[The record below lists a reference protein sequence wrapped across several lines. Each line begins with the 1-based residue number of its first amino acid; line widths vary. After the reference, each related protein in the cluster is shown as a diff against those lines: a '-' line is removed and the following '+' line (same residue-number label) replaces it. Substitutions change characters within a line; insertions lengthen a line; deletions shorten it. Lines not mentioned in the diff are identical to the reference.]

1 MRDLPLPNSTAPD
14 LAHQWLQEAV
24 ARGASDLHL
33 EPRAQRAVLRL
44 RIDGLLQPVAELPCS
59 TAHAMISHLKIK
71 ANLDIAEK
79 RLPQDGRFKF
89 SLLKQTVTCRVSTLP
104 VLYGEKLV
112 LRLLPPATTLP
123 DLASLGL
130 ETTQLN
136 TFTTQLQRPQGLILI
151 TGATGSGK
159 TTTLYSALQH
169 INSSNINISTIEDPI
184 EIELEHI
191 NQVNVHPKIGMT
203 FAHALRA
210 LLRQDPDV
218 MMIGE
223 IRDLETATMATHAA
237 QTGHLV
243 LSTLH
248 CNSAIEAF
256 SRLRLMGIPLLDLVE
271 SISLII
277 AQRLIRLACPHCFM
291 PKAAEPSGCAACHQG
306 FKGRT
311 GLFECL
317 ALAPTLKQQLLAD
330 ACWQQTLQQ
339 LPFLRLQQVG
349 QTKVAARLTTNA
361 ELQRCLAGNG

>member
-1 MRDLPLPNSTAPD
+1 MRNPRPDNTPAPE
-14 LAHQWLQEAV
+14 LSYQWLQEAA

-33 EPRAQRAVLRL
+33 EPRAQHAVIRL
-44 RIDGLLQPVAELPCS
+44 RIDGLLQSVAELPKS
-59 TAHAMISHLKIK
+59 VANAIISHLKIK

-89 SLLKQTVTCRVSTLP
+89 SLPKQTLICRVSTLP
-104 VLYGEKLV
+104 VLHGEKLV
-112 LRLLPPATTLP
+112 LRLLSSVTSLPSLATLGFEPHQLTL
-123 DLASLGL
+123 L
-130 ETTQLN
+130 TTH
-136 TFTTQLQRPQGLILI
+136 LQRPQGLILI

-169 INSSNINISTIEDPI
+169 INCPSVNISTVEDPI
-184 EIELEHI
+184 EIELDHI
-191 NQVNVHPKIGMT
+191 NQVNVHAKIGLS

-223 IRDLETATMATHAA
+223 IRDLETATIATHAA

-256 SRLRLMGIPLLDLVE
+256 SRLRLMGIQLLDLVE
-271 SISLII
+271 SLNLIV
-277 AQRLIRLACPHCFM
+277 AQRLIRLACPHCFA
-291 PKAAEPSGCAACHQG
+291 PSAAEPSGCLVCHAG

-317 ALAPTLKQQLLAD
+317 ALEEPIKQQLLSASN
-330 ACWQQTLQQ
+330 WQQTLQQ

-349 QTKVAARLTTNA
+349 QAKVASRLTSAA
-361 ELQRCLAGNG
+361 ELQRCLMGNG